1 MRTDN
6 NNNNNNNNDNDDD
19 DDDEH
24 RREKINLRLIL
35 VFDIRPGHL
44 LSPLLRSWVS
54 YHFDFLT
61 LPCPFLFSS
70 SRIQSINVPFC

>member
-1 MRTDN
+1 MRAD
-6 NNNNNNNNDNDDD
+6 NNNNNNNDNDDDD

-44 LSPLLRSWVS
+44 LSIKIVGILSL
-54 YHFDFLT
+54 
-61 LPCPFLFSS
+61 
-70 SRIQSINVPFC
+70 

>member
-1 MRTDN
+1 MRTD
-6 NNNNNNNNDNDDD
+6 NNNNNNDNDDD

-54 YHFDFLT
+54 YHFDFLI
-61 LPCPFLFSS
+61 LPCRVHFSFPEVES
-70 SRIQSINVPFC
+70 KA

>member
-1 MRTDN
+1 MRAD
-6 NNNNNNNNDNDDD
+6 NNNNNNNDNDDDD

-35 VFDIRPGHL
+35 VFDIRSGHR
-44 LSPLLRSWVS
+44 LSPLSRWRVS

-70 SRIQSINVPFC
+70 SRIQSINVPLC